1 MTQKKSFTGFF
12 ISRPVATT
20 LISAAFLLAGFI
32 CCGLLPVAPLPQ
44 TDIPTIRVTADF
56 PGASAETMAS
66 AVAVPLENAFTGIS
80 GLNNMI
86 SSSSAGRTTVTMQ
99 FDLSQNVD
107 TAAQE
112 VQAAINNTSGKLPQ
126 DMPALPKYKK
136 VNPADSPVLV
146 LILKSEHLPLTE
158 LSDLAENIIA
168 KQINKIAGV
177 AELNLI
183 GQQRPAI
190 NIKVNP
196 KRLAAHGL
204 TLAEIRTALQKNSV
218 NQAKGL
224 IYGKDNTA
232 ILQVNDQLFKP
243 EEYAEIIVA
252 VKNGAPVY
260 LKDIAEIKTGTEN
273 KYVRSWPEGKAG
285 ISIEINRQTGA
296 NIVKIADSVRAM
308 LPELQS
314 MLPQTAEL
322 SVLNDRTRTIRSS
335 LHEIQLTFVITLFLV
350 LGVMS
355 LFLKNTISTVIV
367 SLTLIS
373 ALVSSLSFMYIL
385 GFSLNNLT
393 LLALVIAIGFVVDDA
408 IVVIENIYRHLE
420 NGESPYEAAQTSC
433 REIFFTL
440 LAISSALIAAF
451 IPLFFMGGTVGK
463 LFWEFAAT
471 VTVTVLFSA
480 FFSLTLA
487 PMLAA
492 KFMKP
497 QIKSGNYSYLTE
509 KYSAWL
515 KICFRH
521 RLITMTIFGIC
532 LLTAAAG
539 LIFIPK
545 GFFPLQDIAYISG
558 STQADEDVSF
568 AQMTKM
574 HKKLAEIIAK
584 EPAVMVYTHAVG
596 DKNFN
601 SLSSGKFWLVL
612 KDRKD
617 RELGANE
624 LINKLRP
631 ELNSVSGI
639 KMSLRAAQDMNFSL
653 TQTSAQYLYTLRAQN
668 ADELYD
674 AAEKLTAAME
684 KSSLLKDVQSDLRLG
699 SRMQNIVIDRE
710 KAALFG
716 VTAEDVDQ
724 LLYDAF
730 GQRQVAEYQT
740 DVNQY
745 KVILELDDKSAAR
758 KDSLNYL
765 YLKSAV
771 NGRMIPL
778 VSMIK
783 KQNITAGPTVINR
796 DNQFPAVNISF
807 NLADGISLGQAL
819 NEITLLRKK
828 LNIPDTVFGTPQEA
842 AKEFAEALKNEFWL
856 ILLAV
861 AAIYIILG
869 ILYESF
875 SLPLV
880 IISTLPAGI
889 CGAVLFLFLLHT
901 DFSVIALIGCLMLVG
916 IVMKNGILM
925 VDTALKLENEQK
937 LSAEKAIF
945 QAAVTRFRPIIMTS
959 LAAMLS
965 GIPLIIGQGTGAEM
979 WQPLGIVIAGGLLV
993 SQLLTVF
1000 TTPVIYLYAAKLRHT
1015 GTN

>member
-1 MTQKKSFTGFF
+1 
-12 ISRPVATT
+12 
-20 LISAAFLLAGFI
+20 
-32 CCGLLPVAPLPQ
+32 
-44 TDIPTIRVTADF
+44 
-56 PGASAETMAS
+56 
-66 AVAVPLENAFTGIS
+66 
-80 GLNNMI
+80 
-86 SSSSAGRTTVTMQ
+86 
-99 FDLSQNVD
+99 
-107 TAAQE
+107 
-112 VQAAINNTSGKLPQ
+112 
-126 DMPALPKYKK
+126 MPALPKYKK

-146 LILKSEHLPLTE
+146 LILKSEYLPLTE

-183 GQQRPAI
+183 GQQRPAV

-196 KRLAAHGL
+196 QRLAAHGL
-204 TLAEIRTALQKNSV
+204 TFEEIRVALQKNSV

-224 IYGKDNTA
+224 IYGKDTTA

-260 LKDIAEIKTGTEN
+260 LKDIAEISAGTEN
-273 KYVRSWPEGKAG
+273 KYVRSWPEGKPG
-285 ISIEINRQTGA
+285 ISIEINRQPNA
-296 NIVKIADSVRAM
+296 NIVKIADTVRAM
-308 LPELQS
+308 LPELQK

-335 LHEIQLTFVITLFLV
+335 LHEIQLTFIITLCLV

-355 LFLKNTISTVIV
+355 LFLKNTVSTLIV

-373 ALVSSLSFMYIL
+373 ALVSSLSFMYLL

-393 LLALVIAIGFVVDDA
+393 LLALVIAIGFVIDDA

-420 NGESPYEAAQTSC
+420 NGESAAEAAQTSGM
-433 REIFFTL
+433 EIFFTL

-463 LFWEFAAT
+463 LFREFAAT
-471 VTVTVLFSA
+471 VTVTVLLSA

-492 KFMKP
+492 KFMKLR
-497 QIKSGNYSYLTE
+497 KKAGNRSYLTK

-521 RLITMTIFGIC
+521 RRITMAVFGGC
-532 LLTAAAG
+532 VLTAVAG
-539 LIFIPK
+539 LILIPK

-568 AQMTKM
+568 AQMTEM

-584 EPAVMVYTHAVG
+584 EPAVMVYTHAIG
-596 DKNFN
+596 DKNFS
-601 SLSSGKFWLVL
+601 SLSAGKFWLVL

-631 ELNSVSGI
+631 ALNSVSGI
-639 KMSLRAAQDMNFSL
+639 KMSLRAAQDMNFSI
-653 TQTSAQYLYTLRAQN
+653 TQTSAQYLYTLRSQN
-668 ADELYD
+668 TEELYN
-674 AAEKLTAAME
+674 AAGKLTAEME
-684 KSSLLKDVQSDLRLG
+684 KSPLLKDVQSDLRLG

-710 KAALFG
+710 KAALYG
-716 VTAEDVDQ
+716 VTAADIDQ

-730 GQRQVAEYQT
+730 GQRQAAEYQT
-740 DVNQY
+740 NVNQY

-771 NGRMIPL
+771 SGRMIPL
-778 VSMIK
+778 AALIK
-783 KQNITAGPTVINR
+783 KQNVTAGPTVINR

-807 NLADGISLGQAL
+807 NLADGVSLGQAL
-819 NEITLLRKK
+819 TGITALRQK
-828 LNIPDTVFGTPQEA
+828 LNIPDTVFGTPQGA
-842 AKEFAEALKNEFWL
+842 AKEFAEALKNESLL
-856 ILLAV
+856 ILPAV
-861 AAIYIILG
+861 TAIYIILG
-869 ILYESF
+869 VLYESF
-875 SLPLV
+875 SLPLA
-880 IISTLPAGI
+880 IISTLPSGI
-889 CGAVLFLFLLHT
+889 CGAVLFLLLWRA

-925 VDTALKLENEQK
+925 VDTALKLEREQK
-937 LSAEKAIF
+937 LTAEKAIF
-945 QAAVTRFRPIIMTS
+945 QAAISRFRPIIMTS

-965 GIPLIIGQGTGAEM
+965 AVPLITGQGTGAELR
-979 WQPLGIVIAGGLLV
+979 QPLGIVIAGGLLV
-993 SQLLTVF
+993 SQLLTIF
-1000 TTPVIYLYAAKLRHT
+1000 TTPVIYLYAAKLRNTDTKTQHLLSAILFALS
-1015 GTN
+1015 